1 MTYYITY
8 LKDKLGQNYLGIR
21 IDQSQV
27 QPYLDELK
35 KLIGEADFTKFT
47 DNQKLRD
54 GAKYHITVIGVA
66 DYAKCIQ
73 HFGMDKF
80 INALDQRIFHFEID
94 DLQFQGLGTA
104 QDGPNRCFFIVCK
117 SDKLAAI
124 RTRFELSEL
133 DPHITLGFDKKDVH
147 GVRKNQI
154 LKKGPKFLKL
164 LEIEYY
170 KSRNWEFV
178 KKIGNF
184 NFDRGLDLMPVELT
198 ESILT
203 LKCGGHYIQV
213 IYLEDGEKFWVGT
226 SSAIADEKPVLTDAQ
241 IEQIF
246 NKYN

>member
-66 DYAKCIQ
+66 DYGRCIQ

-94 DLQFQGLGTA
+94 DL
-104 QDGPNRCFFIVCK
+104 
-117 SDKLAAI
+117 
-124 RTRFELSEL
+124 
-133 DPHITLGFDKKDVH
+133 
-147 GVRKNQI
+147 
-154 LKKGPKFLKL
+154 
-164 LEIEYY
+164 
-170 KSRNWEFV
+170 
-178 KKIGNF
+178 
-184 NFDRGLDLMPVELT
+184 
-198 ESILT
+198 
-203 LKCGGHYIQV
+203 
-213 IYLEDGEKFWVGT
+213 
-226 SSAIADEKPVLTDAQ
+226 
-241 IEQIF
+241 
-246 NKYN
+246 